1 MDSSFD
7 CQNLK
12 ETAVFHL
19 MAMET
24 GLLSVDEVVAWCD
37 EVIAT
42 HPDPPLAI
50 INASMVKGQKHNEVE
65 NELALLEGKFDE
77 AAVLRWLFGKMANQ
91 LSHNPVLMPRIAA
104 ALNTLNDAG
113 FSLDEATKSE
123 IGYFDTYTYFC
134 GDDIF
139 RDEAQRQIYKEK
151 ITKEMLDFLQ
161 HAARSEV
168 TNYAGQHTSLDLSE
182 YYMNEKKEAIGL
194 RSKIPGLVYEALIVG
209 LLTAIAV
216 LLVKSQ
222 EQAGSGFGWGEVT
235 MLLAIVAVYVGVSK
249 WRRKK

>member
-1 MDSSFD
+1 MSSLEAD
-7 CQNLK
+7 NLK
-12 ETAVFHL
+12 ETA
-19 MAMET
+19 ET
-24 GLLSVDEVVAWCD
+24 YRLALGLGLVTVDKVVAWCD

-50 INASMVKGQKHNEVE
+50 INASIVKGQKQNEVE
-65 NELALLEGKFDE
+65 NALALLEGEFDE
-77 AAVLRWLFGKMANQ
+77 VAVLRQLFGKMANH
-91 LSHNPVLMPRIAA
+91 LSHNPVLMPRIVA
-104 ALNTLNDAG
+104 ALNTLNDDD
-113 FSLDEATKSE
+113 FSLDEATKNE

-134 GDDIF
+134 DDEIF
-139 RDEAQRQIYKEK
+139 RDEAQRQVYREK

-168 TNYAGQHTSLDLSE
+168 TNYAGQHPPLNLNE
-182 YYMNEKKEAIGL
+182 YCMNEKKETTGL

-209 LLTAIAV
+209 LLTAIAI

-222 EQAGSGFGWGEVT
+222 EQAGSGFGWGEVA

-249 WRRKK
+249 WRRGK